1 MDTSNPL
8 EVGTIIM
15 GLFGG
20 LAIFLYGMEQMT
32 DALKLVAGSGMKN
45 ILARLTTNRFK
56 AAFAGAFVTAIIQS
70 SSVTTVIVVGFISA
84 GLMSLSQS
92 VGIILGANIGTTITA
107 QIVAFKI
114 TKYALV
120 MVAAGFAMLFFLKN
134 EKMQHYGHM
143 TMGLGLVFFGMELMS
158 GATRPLRSYQPFIDL
173 MQHMDNPLT
182 GVLISAAFTG
192 LIQSSSATTGV
203 VIVLASQGFISL
215 EAGIA
220 LIFGANI
227 GTCVTALLAT
237 IGKPREAVQ
246 AAAVHILF
254 NVLGVVLW
262 FGFIDPLALLIR
274 DISPT
279 ATHLEGMAKLAVE
292 TPRQIANA
300 HTVFNIVNTLIFLGF
315 TTPLAKLVQ
324 RLAPIEAK
332 SKQEVERPR
341 YLDDILLQTPD
352 LAFDIVRMELG
363 RLGASAVKM
372 VSGALPPVLH
382 GTQKDLD
389 ALEKM
394 DNEVDQL
401 HGALITYLGRLSQEQ
416 LTQKQSQQLYDY
428 MAAANYIENIG
439 DMIETNMVETGSER
453 LNQNL
458 HISDSTEE
466 ILSALHGRVCL
477 AVEQSIEA
485 LVAFDKDKAK
495 EVEDA
500 KQEVNQLALEAE
512 AHLAGRLTAE
522 APNRLQAFRIESE
535 MVEYL
540 KRVYYFAKRISKTIL
555 EEEMAYIKS
564 ETMITNGQKPIW
576 FYNQSGA
583 IPYRINKDEFQVL
596 LITTRGR
603 KHWIVPKGVIE
614 QNLSAQDSAMQEAF
628 EEAGVKGQIS
638 QEEMGEYQYNK
649 WGGTCT
655 VKIFALKVKEVLDVW
670 PESNV
675 RQRKWVS
682 VDEAME
688 ILDLPELQ
696 ELVRSLPEKID
707 SEIYA

>member
-1 MDTSNPL
+1 MDTTNAL
-8 EVGTIIM
+8 EVGTIVM

-84 GLMSLSQS
+84 GLMSLTQS
-92 VGIILGANIGTTITA
+92 VGIIMGANIGTTVTA
-107 QIVAFKI
+107 QIVAFKV

-120 MVAAGFAMLFFLKN
+120 LVAAGFSMLFFLKN

-143 TMGLGLVFFGMELMS
+143 IMGLGLVFFGMELMS
-158 GATRPLRSYQPFIDL
+158 GSTRPLRTYQPFIDL
-173 MQHMDNPLT
+173 MQQMDNPLT
-182 GVLISAAFTG
+182 GILISAAFTG

-220 LIFGANI
+220 LAFGANI

-246 AAAVHILF
+246 AAVVHILF
-254 NVLGVVLW
+254 NVLGVVIW
-262 FGFIDPLALLIR
+262 FGFIDHLAQLMR
-274 DISPT
+274 AISP
-279 ATHLEGMAKLAVE
+279 AASHLEGMARLAVE

-300 HTVFNIVNTLIFLGF
+300 HTVFNVVNTLLFLGF
-315 TTPLAKLVQ
+315 TTPLARLVQ
-324 RLAPIEAK
+324 RIVPIRAKTEEEA
-332 SKQEVERPR
+332 ERPR

-363 RLGASAVKM
+363 RLGASALRM

-382 GTQKDLD
+382 GTQEDLD

-394 DNEVDQL
+394 DNDVDRL
-401 HGALITYLGRLSQEQ
+401 HGALITYMGRLSQEH

-439 DMIETNMVETGSER
+439 DMIETNMVETGAER
-453 LNQNL
+453 IKQGL

-466 ILSALHGRVCL
+466 ILSALHARVCG

-495 EVEDA
+495 DVEDA
-500 KQEVNQLALEAE
+500 KQEINQLAQEAE
-512 AHLAGRLTAE
+512 AHLASRLTAE

-555 EEEMAYIKS
+555 EEEMSYVKS
-564 ETMITNGQKPIW
+564 ETMITKGQKPIW

-583 IPYRINKDEFQVL
+583 IPYRINNDELEVL

-614 QNLSAQDSAMQEAF
+614 QNLSAQDSAAQEAY
-628 EEAGVKGQIS
+628 EEAGVKGQI
-638 QEEMGEYQYNK
+638 EDKKMGEYKYQK

-655 VKIFALKVKEVLDVW
+655 VTVFPLEVEEVLDIW
-670 PESNV
+670 PESKV
-675 RQRKWVS
+675 RLRKWVS
-682 VDEAME
+682 IDEAIEM
-688 ILDLPELQ
+688 LDLPDLQ
-696 ELVRSLPEKID
+696 DMVRTLPKKIE
-707 SEIYA
+707 SKNYA